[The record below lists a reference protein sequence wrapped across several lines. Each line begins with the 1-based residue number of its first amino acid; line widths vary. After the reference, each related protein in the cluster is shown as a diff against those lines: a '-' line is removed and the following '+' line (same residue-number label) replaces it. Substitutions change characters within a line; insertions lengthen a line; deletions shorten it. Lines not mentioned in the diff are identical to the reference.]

1 MKKIKLILSLLCMLF
16 TPPASIYAQN
26 TSTYVDTVLF
36 TKSGTEPQKAY
47 VSHKQGDVNMLDDG
61 EDFVM
66 WTHHLSSKM
75 PPAKITKG
83 TLTITLKDD
92 SDIPLEYF
100 FAFSEDFRFDYD
112 KFHET
117 FSYDVDVAYLEDG
130 AFTVKLLSLMGDF
143 FIVRSELVVEYVPK

>member
-1 MKKIKLILSLLCMLF
+1 MQKIKLIVFLLYMLF
-16 TPPASIYAQN
+16 TPPLYAQN
-26 TSTYVDTVLF
+26 ASTYVDTVLF
-36 TKSGTEPQKAY
+36 TKSGTEQQKAY
-47 VSHKQGDVNMLDDG
+47 VSHNQGDVNMLDDG

-75 PPAKITKG
+75 PTPAKITKG

-143 FIVRSELVVEYVPK
+143 FIVQSELAVEYVPK